1 MPTRPSTPYLWAT
14 NGGARV
20 APTLARQGTGWAM
33 NEPIDPLQCN
43 DLWGQLSDWV
53 DYLAD
58 VIPASNIITAETFRV
73 VDPAG
78 PTTRGALTWTT
89 IGGDAGLV
97 VGGNAA
103 GLPGIFFDNVT
114 GYVKILQ
121 STGPIE
127 MLEVRPKG
135 LLGPRAL
142 PDADGVR
149 FGFDSTARLQLVH
162 DVSPQSRA
170 YMVHMVTLAG
180 TPCVMVF
187 GAGSAS
193 LYNGDATTAQQ
204 AVFRSQIALPI
215 EAGQTTRFP
224 VIKKLEATYTGT
236 ADDLE
241 IAVIRIT
248 KSTGAETS
256 LGLINDSTPS
266 NTFGGGSITDPLT
279 YTYALEIRSDAAL
292 ATGALTADGV
302 RNVLLTIDWMTLN
315 PSP

>member
-1 MPTRPSTPYLWAT
+1 
-14 NGGARV
+14 
-20 APTLARQGTGWAM
+20 
-33 NEPIDPLQCN
+33 
-43 DLWGQLSDWV
+43 
-53 DYLAD
+53 
-58 VIPASNIITAETFRV
+58 

-78 PTTRGALTWTT
+78 PTTRGALTWDT
-89 IGGDAGLV
+89 IGGNPGLV
-97 VGGNAA
+97 IGSTDGDK
-103 GLPGIFFDNVT
+103 PGIFFDSVT
-114 GYVKILQ
+114 GFVIVRQDAGVDL
-121 STGPIE
+121 
-127 MLEVRPKG
+127 LEIREKG

-142 PDADGVR
+142 ADADGVR
-149 FGFDSTARLQLVH
+149 FGFDSTAKLHLVH

-170 YMVHMVTLAG
+170 YMVHMVTL
-180 TPCVMVF
+180 TPITCAMVF
-187 GAGSAS
+187 GAGNVS
-193 LYNGDATTAQQ
+193 LYNGSAVAAQQ

-256 LGLINDSTPS
+256 LGLINASTPS
-266 NTFGGGSITDPLT
+266 NTFGGGSTTDPLT

-292 ATGALTADGV
+292 ATGALTADGA